1 MAPTD
6 GAIGGNTLISSSVR
20 VRERET
26 VEDLLERPW
35 CYYREKDLDDVNI
48 LQTHQR
54 EKHFACENGC
64 TRKLNTA
71 SGLQVHTQQVHK
83 KTITQIRD
91 ALPGREDPGV
101 EIFGSG

>member
-1 MAPTD
+1 M
-6 GAIGGNTLISSSVR
+6 R

-26 VEDLLERPW
+26 AEDRLERPW
-35 CYYREKDLDDVNI
+35 CYYCEKDFDDVNI

-91 ALPGREDPGV
+91 ALPGREDSGV